1 MEEQTNTTNTTNISQ
16 NSKLQEIIDI
26 ANKVFD
32 IGIIG
37 GGPAGLSCAIYAGR
51 YLLKTAIFTQIKG
64 GAIIDTT
71 SVENY
76 PGIIKTTGFDLMQ
89 TMYQQAKNFGAQ
101 VFEDEVVS
109 FDKNE
114 NFFTITT
121 KSNGKFTARSILL
134 ATGLSRRKLNIP
146 NEDKFIGKGLSYCA
160 TCDAFFFKGKTVGVV
175 GGGNSAAVAALLL
188 KDYAQKLYIIQKYS
202 ELKCEPYWKQQIES
216 SPNIEQITNVKIE
229 SVIGE
234 EMVEGIVLDNGLTV
248 KLDGIFVE
256 TGSTPLASLAK
267 MLGIKMD
274 EQGFI
279 LVDEHM
285 KTNIDLVYSAGDITT
300 GSAKLRQIVTAA
312 SEGAIAATSIYKA
325 LKEKEGNKGKTV
337 PNGY

>member
-1 MEEQTNTTNTTNISQ
+1 MEEKIHSTQNMQSDTTLEKN
-16 NSKLQEIIDI
+16 KI
-26 ANKVFD
+26 ATPVFD
-32 IGIIG
+32 VGIIG
-37 GGPAGLSCAIYAGR
+37 GGPAGMSCAIYAGR
-51 YLLKTAIFTQIKG
+51 YLLKTAIFTQIRG
-64 GAIIDTT
+64 GAIIDTI

-76 PGIIKTTGFDLMQ
+76 PGITKTTGFDLMQ
-89 TMYQQAKNFGAQ
+89 TMYNQSKNFGAQ
-101 VFEDEVVS
+101 IFEEEIVS
-109 FDKNE
+109 FENKN
-114 NFFTITT
+114 NIFTITA
-121 KSNGKFTARSILL
+121 KSGNTFKARSVLL

-160 TCDAFFFKGKTVGVV
+160 TCDAFFFKGKTVGVI

-188 KDYAQKLYIIQKYS
+188 KDYAQKLYIIQKYP

-216 SPNIEQITNVKIE
+216 TSNIEQITNVKIE
-229 SVIGE
+229 SIIGD
-234 EMVEGIVLDNGLTV
+234 EMVEGIILDNGLRI

-279 LVDEHM
+279 IVDEHM
-285 KTNIDLVYSAGDITT
+285 KTNIDFVYSAGDITT

-325 LKEKEGNKGKTV
+325 LQEKQGRNSKTL

>member
-1 MEEQTNTTNTTNISQ
+1 MQEEINITNAHQ
-16 NSKLQEIIDI
+16 NPKPNEVIDV
-26 ANKVFD
+26 ANEVFD

-64 GAIIDTT
+64 GAIIDTA

-89 TMYQQAKNFGAQ
+89 TMYAQAKNFGTQ

-109 FDKNE
+109 FVKDKDV
-114 NFFTITT
+114 FTITT
-121 KSNGKFTARSILL
+121 KSAGIFKAKSILL
-134 ATGLSRRKLNIP
+134 ATGLARRKLNIP
-146 NEDKFIGKGLSYCA
+146 DEDKFIGKGLSYCA
-160 TCDAFFFKGKTVGVV
+160 TCDAFFYKGKTVGVV

-188 KDYAQKLYIIQKYS
+188 KDYAQKLYIIQKYP

-216 SPNIEQITNVKIE
+216 TSNIEQITNVKIE
-229 SVIGE
+229 SIIGKD
-234 EMVEGIVLDNGLTV
+234 MVEGVVLDNGLTI
-248 KLDGIFVE
+248 KIDGIFIE

-267 MLGIKMD
+267 MLGVKID

-279 LVDEHM
+279 IVDENM
-285 KTNIDLVYSAGDITT
+285 KTNIDFVYSAGDITT

-312 SEGAIAATSIYKA
+312 SEGAIAATSIYKV
-325 LKEKEGNKGKTV
+325 LKEKEGKNSQSV
-337 PNGY
+337 INSY